1 LTIKI
6 DKVNENPSP
15 LMNNKVDR
23 HRNEATDD
31 NTKTASKANV

>member
-1 LTIKI
+1 
-6 DKVNENPSP
+6 

-31 NTKTASKANV
+31 NIKTASKANVWRILKWHN